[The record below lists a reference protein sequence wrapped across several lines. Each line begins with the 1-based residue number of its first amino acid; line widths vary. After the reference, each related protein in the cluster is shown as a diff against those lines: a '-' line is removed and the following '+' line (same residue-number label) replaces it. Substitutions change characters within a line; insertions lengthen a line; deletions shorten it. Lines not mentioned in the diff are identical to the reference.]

1 MVTVWFYASVNNAL
15 FSGIDEIG
23 AGRLNG
29 EGGVEENKRYQLKS
43 EASNQP
49 LPNRH
54 QSVKL
59 ESIVIVY

>member
-1 MVTVWFYASVNNAL
+1 MVSQL
-15 FSGIDEIG
+15 
-23 AGRLNG
+23 

-59 ESIVIVY
+59 ENIVIVC